1 MRMKTTTLSILTL
14 LFSMVL
20 IAWKSPVLKGAS
32 TNELENNASTQTT
45 AKSLIYHKVN
55 DYDLWKKAFDEFQPV
70 RESSGELSYEVGLL
84 EDKPNTVYVLSTWK
98 SKDHY
103 NKFKETSVLKD
114 KMNEAGVSEAP
125 TFLYLNQLEGSKY
138 LENKI
143 TGVIYH
149 EVEDYDKWKR
159 VFDDFE
165 RTRKEFKEV
174 SYEVGTINGSTKWI
188 YVMNQWDSLEDYKT
202 FVEDAKL
209 KEAMNR
215 AGVIGKPVFLV
226 FNPKEKG

>member
-1 MRMKTTTLSILTL
+1 MGMRTHTLSILFL

-20 IAWKSPVLKGAS
+20 IAWKSPDLKGTS
-32 TNELENNASTQTT
+32 TIEFEDTSSMQTT
-45 AKSLIYHKVN
+45 AKSLIYHKVK

-70 RESSGELSYEVGLL
+70 RESNGELSYEVGLL

-103 NKFKETSVLKD
+103 NKFKETSALKD

-138 LENKI
+138 LDNKV

-149 EVEDYDKWKR
+149 EVEDYAKWKK

-165 RTRKEFKEV
+165 RTRKDFKEV
-174 SYEVGTINGSTKWI
+174 SYEVGNINGGSKWV
-188 YVMNQWDSLEDYKT
+188 YVMNQWDSLEDYKN

-209 KEAMNR
+209 EEAMNR